1 MKRLLPTL
9 LTLILPVLLMAQP
22 PETFD
27 LRDYNGQN
35 YVTSVKSQQGGT
47 CWTHGAMAA
56 MEGNLLMT
64 GVWADAGET
73 GEPALAEYHLDW
85 WNGFNQHNNDDL
97 DPPTGAGLEVHYGGD
112 YLVTS
117 AYLSRLEGAVR
128 DIDGQSYSTPPARW
142 DDSYHYYFPNDI
154 VWLVA
159 GENLENLDL
168 IKQMIMDYGVLGTCM
183 CYSGSYINGEYEHYQ
198 PPQSSDDPNHAV
210 AIIGWDD
217 NRVTQAPEP
226 GAWLVKNSWG
236 SGWGYDGYFWISYYD
251 KHACQNPEMGAI
263 SFQDVELLQYDN
275 VYYHDYHGWR
285 DTKEDITEA
294 FNTFTAGYEELITA
308 VSFFTAT
315 DNVDYTIN
323 IYGMFDGTSL
333 SSEMMP
339 EQSGTIEYCGFH
351 TIPLDVPVQLEAG
364 ETFHLYV
371 SLSDGGH
378 PYDRSSIVPVLLGA
392 DSKTLVESSASPGE
406 SYYMDAKGW
415 VDFYDYDD
423 PSGYM
428 NTGNFC
434 MKAYSLD
441 NPVGIEEGNA
451 GESIRVH
458 QNAPNPFSNSTKLA
472 YSLQTAGQV
481 SLMILDMNGKVID
494 TPVHEYQ
501 QAGDHEYTW
510 SAEGLENGIY
520 IYRIQVNGQ
529 TASGRMILMR

>member
-9 LTLILPVLLMAQP
+9 LTLIIPVFLMAQI

-56 MEGNLLMT
+56 IEGNLLMT
-64 GVWADAGET
+64 GAWAAAGET

-112 YLVTS
+112 YRVTS

-128 DIDGQSYSTPPARW
+128 EIDGQSYSNPPARW
-142 DDSYHYYFPNDI
+142 DESYHYYFPNDI

-183 CYSGSYINGEYEHYQ
+183 CYSGAYINGEYEHYQ

-236 SGWGYDGYFWISYYD
+236 SGWGYNGYFWISYYD
-251 KHACQNPEMGAI
+251 KHACQHPEMGAI
-263 SFQDVELLQYDN
+263 SFQDVVLNEYDN

-285 DTKEDITEA
+285 DTKTDITEA
-294 FNTFTAGYEELITA
+294 FNTFTTGFEELLTA
-308 VSFFTAT
+308 VSFFTAAN
-315 DNVDYTIN
+315 DVDYTIN
-323 IYGMFDGTSL
+323 IYGAFDGTSL
-333 SSEMMP
+333 SSELMP
-339 EQSGTIEYCGFH
+339 EQTGTIEYSGFH

-364 ETFHLYV
+364 ETFYLYV

-406 SYYMDAKGW
+406 SYYMSAKGW
-415 VDFYDYDD
+415 EDFYDYDD
-423 PSGYM
+423 PSGYQ

-434 MKAYSLD
+434 LKAYSID
-441 NPVGIEEGNA
+441 NPVGVEESNTS
-451 GESIRVH
+451 EPVRFH
-458 QNAPNPFSNSTKLA
+458 QNAPNPFSNSTKLS
-472 YSLQTAGQV
+472 YTLQTPGQV
-481 SLMILDMNGKVID
+481 SVTILDMNGRVIN
-494 TPVHEYQ
+494 TPVEEYQ

-510 SAEGLENGIY
+510 NAEGLENGIY
-520 IYRIQVNGQ
+520 IYHIRVNGQ
-529 TASGRMILMR
+529 TASGRMVLMR